1 MRRSGLPVQPRKR
14 PACAGRPRPSA
25 TSRAAPPH
33 SAPPRAAERAAA
45 ACGTHLHRLDLRRRH
60 RRHPRRS
67 DLAGEASRRRHK
79 GRVMRN
85 RNALVHVEDMRLL
98 EVSDSRVLEA
108 VARKHRQALG
118 HRALLRANHCLN
130 DLRSAGGE
138 QGSCDISAVRAVCS
152 AASAQRA
159 RAAAFSFTRSAGF
172 CQPSERPLGESAND
186 QPAAS
191 AAGGVRLRI

>member
-45 ACGTHLHRLDLRRRH
+45 ACGTHLHRLNLRRRH

-130 DLRSAGGE
+130 DLRSAGGD
-138 QGSCDISAVRAVCS
+138 QGSGGHLSGARSVQCSS
-152 AASAQRA
+152 AASARRASSSSHHVRPAPASASRASVRWA
-159 RAAAFSFTRSAGF
+159 RAPMISPQHLQQAMCG
-172 CQPSERPLGESAND
+172 
-186 QPAAS
+186 
-191 AAGGVRLRI
+191 